1 MKNQTEARPYC
12 SYFRI
17 SEKYGTGNPRGMP
30 PVRRGGPEPELYW
43 NMCLPRAIKKKKGD
57 QKIKLN
63 QVELK
68 PQCWDPTCL
77 SSFSTSV
84 QVSLT
89 CNCGHLECSSCYNPL
104 CLHARQARVV
114 ENLYIF
120 SPPSPS
126 ND

>member
-43 NMCLPRAIKKKKGD
+43 NMCLPRAIKKKKKTGD

-77 SSFSTSV
+77 SSFTTSV

-89 CNCGHLECSSCYNPL
+89 
-104 CLHARQARVV
+104 
-114 ENLYIF
+114 
-120 SPPSPS
+120 
-126 ND
+126 